1 MSETIKSYVE
11 RVGARERKIDL
22 QKELE
27 RCINLLKKE
36 YRPEKI
42 LLFGSLASGRVSR
55 WSDIDLIIVKD
66 TKKPFL
72 DRNKEVLLLLKPKV
86 GMDILVY
93 TPEEFKKLS
102 KKTFFKEEVIG
113 KGVNLWGRGIGMWL
127 DGLR

>member
-1 MSETIKSYVE
+1 MSEAIKSYVE
-11 RVGARERKIDL
+11 KVGARERKIDL

-93 TPEEFKKLS
+93 TPEEFKQLS
-102 KKTFFKEEVIG
+102 EKKFFKEEIIR
-113 KGVNLWGRGIGMWL
+113 KGVNL
-127 DGLR
+127 